1 MAALRTSLV
10 KRRHAYTSAD
20 IPWSMDVDTSKD
32 GEAARISPNR
42 WRLFRYLAG
51 GGMRAF
57 GRPSVHALQLR
68 RQERFLWIAGVLAV
82 FWLVFSFV

>member
-1 MAALRTSLV
+1 MAALRTALV

-20 IPWSMDVDTSKD
+20 VPWSMDMDTSKD
-32 GEAARISPNR
+32 GAEAGADPSRG
-42 WRLFRYLAG
+42 RLFLSLAG

-57 GRPSVHALQLR
+57 GRPSGRMLQVR
-68 RQERFLWIAGVLAV
+68 RQERFLWIVGVLAV

>member
-1 MAALRTSLV
+1 MAALRTALV

-20 IPWSMDVDTSKD
+20 VPWSMDMDTSKD
-32 GEAARISPNR
+32 GAEAGADPSRG
-42 WRLFRYLAG
+42 RLFLYLAG

-57 GRPSVHALQLR
+57 GRPSGRMLQVR
-68 RQERFLWIAGVLAV
+68 RQERFLWIVGVLAV

>member
-20 IPWSMDVDTSKD
+20 IPWAMEVAAEGTVSDSDKD
-32 GEAARISPNR
+32 K

-57 GRPSVHALQLR
+57 GRPSGRELLMR
-68 RQERFLWIAGVLAV
+68 RQTRFLWLVGVLAV

>member
-20 IPWSMDVDTSKD
+20 VPWSMDVDSSIEGAEEGAD
-32 GEAARISPNR
+32 PSRG
-42 WRLFRYLAG
+42 RLFRYLAG

-57 GRPSVHALQLR
+57 GRPSGHLLQLR

>member
-1 MAALRTSLV
+1 
-10 KRRHAYTSAD
+10 
-20 IPWSMDVDTSKD
+20 MDVDTSKD
-32 GEAARISPNR
+32 GEGTGIGASR

-57 GRPSVHALQLR
+57 GRPSGHALQLR

-82 FWLVFSFV
+82 FWIVFSFV